1 MKKLVVAMMLA
12 TALAPAVA
20 AAQAVP
26 AAVVLAPALQGTRLD
41 VVALGE
47 SRRAPDI
54 ADINAGVVTEAP
66 TAREAIAQ
74 NAARME
80 RVMAALRDAGV
91 EERDIRTSAI
101 SLNAQYDYVE
111 NEGQRLRGY
120 QAMNQLTISF
130 RDIADAGAILDAL
143 VAQGINQ
150 INGPTLRI
158 DEPESAL
165 DEARR
170 DAIATARSR
179 ADLYAAAAGLRVRR
193 IISISEQGAAP
204 QPTPFP
210 MIFARA
216 EAAQDASTQI
226 APGEQELQVTVMVSF
241 ELE

>member
-1 MKKLVVAMMLA
+1 MRNLVLA
-12 TALAPAVA
+12 AALAAAIAPTAMAQTAPAPVI
-20 AAQAVP
+20 
-26 AAVVLAPALQGTRLD
+26 LSPALQGTRLD
-41 VVALGE
+41 VVATGE
-47 SRRAPDI
+47 SRRVPDI
-54 ADINAGVVTEAP
+54 AEINAGVVTEAP
-66 TAREAIAQ
+66 TAREAITQ

-80 RVMAALRDAGV
+80 RVMAALRSAGV

-101 SLNAQYDYVE
+101 SLNAQYDYIE

-158 DEPESAL
+158 DQAEPAL

-170 DAIATARSR
+170 EAIAKARAR
-179 ADLYAAAAGLRVRR
+179 AELYAAAAGLRVRR
-193 IISISEQGAAP
+193 IISISEQGSGP
-204 QPTPFP
+204 PPP
-210 MIFARA
+210 MPVMYARA

-226 APGEQELQVTVMVSF
+226 APGEQRLEVTLMVSF